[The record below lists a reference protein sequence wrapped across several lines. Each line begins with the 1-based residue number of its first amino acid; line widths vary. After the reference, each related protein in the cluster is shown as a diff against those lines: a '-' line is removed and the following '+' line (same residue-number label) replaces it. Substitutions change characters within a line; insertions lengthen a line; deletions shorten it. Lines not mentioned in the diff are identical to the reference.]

1 MCPLKPPP
9 PELGESPANC
19 HRCDLWK
26 RATQAVAGEGSRDAS
41 VMLVGEQP
49 GDEEDLRGHPFVGPA
64 GRLLD
69 GILEE
74 SGLDRKSVYI
84 TNAVKHFKWEPRG
97 KRRLHKKP
105 GLREI
110 NACNVWLD
118 LEIAEVAPATI
129 VALGSTAVRAL
140 TGASLTIAAARGAE
154 LRHAGGARILASYH
168 PSAILRAEGAQAR
181 ELRRALIEDLR
192 RARKLADSS
201 A

>member
-1 MCPLKPPP
+1 
-9 PELGESPANC
+9 
-19 HRCDLWK
+19 
-26 RATQAVAGEGSRDAS
+26 
-41 VMLVGEQP
+41 
-49 GDEEDLRGHPFVGPA
+49 LRGHPFVGPA

-74 SGLDRKSVYI
+74 AGLDRKTVYI

-110 NACNVWLD
+110 NACNVWLEV
-118 LEIAEVAPATI
+118 EIAEVAPATI

-168 PSAILRAEGAQAR
+168 PSAILRAQGAQAR
-181 ELRRALIEDLR
+181 TLRKALIEDLR
-192 RARKLADSS
+192 RARKLADGSG
-201 A
+201 

>member
-1 MCPLKPPP
+1 VALLKVPAPAP
-9 PELGESPANC
+9 GESPANC

-26 RATQAVAGEGSRDAS
+26 RATQAVCGEGPRTAGI
-41 VMLVGEQP
+41 MLVGEQP

-69 GILEE
+69 EVIKDA
-74 SGLDRKSVYI
+74 GLDRDSVYI

-118 LEIAEVAPATI
+118 QEITEIAPQTI
-129 VALGSTAVRAL
+129 VALGGTALRAL
-140 TGASLTIAAARGAE
+140 TGATLTIAVARGAE
-154 LRHAGGARILASYH
+154 LRHARGARIIASYH
-168 PSAILRAEGAQAR
+168 PSAILRAEGEQAR
-181 ELRRALIEDLR
+181 ELRKALIEDLR
-192 RARKLADSS
+192 LAIQ
-201 A
+201 